1 MASNQEADRVREIS
15 GEVLSDRR
23 ILYFCIGF
31 TAVSV
36 ALIYWDFHYAFLL
49 PVIFFGAVLFF
60 LKPDLIWYGIAILT
74 PLSINPNDVELGSL
88 SLSLPAE
95 PLLFLLVVL
104 LIYYLFSQKDI
115 DTSIFTHPFSI
126 LIYLYL
132 VWMLITSMTS
142 VNQLVSV
149 KYLIAKCW
157 FIFPCYFFSYFFLK
171 KEDRIRIFL
180 NLFTVGMSI
189 VAFYNIIHLSTHHFE
204 DKPSQWTMQPFFKD
218 HAILGAVLAMTIPV
232 SFALVKLNS
241 KNILIRNFFIF
252 LILVLIFCL
261 IITYSRA
268 AWVSIIP
275 ALFLYIIFKLKVK
288 FRYLLFVF
296 LLIIF
301 YLTYNVE
308 SIIKDLEQ
316 NKVSSSDD
324 LVENFESI
332 TNISSDPSNL
342 ERINRWSC
350 ALAMWQAKP
359 IFGWGPG
366 TYMFEYAPFQLA
378 HNYTII
384 STNFGDVGN
393 AHSEYLGP
401 LAESGV
407 LGFVLFLL
415 IFIMTFYY
423 AFRVYYKAYNG
434 NDKIY
439 ISTAA
444 CALMTYFVHG
454 ILNNYLDTDK
464 ASVIFWFLISVLIYF
479 DIKYKRLNA

>member
-1 MASNQEADRVREIS
+1 MQ
-15 GEVLSDRR
+15 VL
-23 ILYFCIGF
+23 
-31 TAVSV
+31 
-36 ALIYWDFHYAFLL
+36 
-49 PVIFFGAVLFF
+49 
-60 LKPDLIWYGIAILT
+60 
-74 PLSINPNDVELGSL
+74 
-88 SLSLPAE
+88 
-95 PLLFLLVVL
+95 
-104 LIYYLFSQKDI
+104 
-115 DTSIFTHPFSI
+115 
-126 LIYLYL
+126 
-132 VWMLITSMTS
+132 
-142 VNQLVSV
+142 
-149 KYLIAKCW
+149 
-157 FIFPCYFFSYFFLK
+157 
-171 KEDRIRIFL
+171 
-180 NLFTVGMSI
+180 I
-189 VAFYNIIHLSTHHFE
+189 VC
-204 DKPSQWTMQPFFKD
+204 
-218 HAILGAVLAMTIPV
+218 
-232 SFALVKLNS
+232 
-241 KNILIRNFFIF
+241 FFIDH
-252 LILVLIFCL
+252 
-261 IITYSRA
+261 
-268 AWVSIIP
+268 
-275 ALFLYIIFKLKVK
+275 
-288 FRYLLFVF
+288 
-296 LLIIF
+296 F

-359 IFGWGPG
+359 LFGWGPG